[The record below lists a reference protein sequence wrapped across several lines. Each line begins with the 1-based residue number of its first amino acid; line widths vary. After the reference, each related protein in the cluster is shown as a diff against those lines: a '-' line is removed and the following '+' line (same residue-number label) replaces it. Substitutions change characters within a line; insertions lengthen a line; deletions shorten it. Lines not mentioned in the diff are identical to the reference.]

1 MNNFFRAWPEHGELQ
16 EVYVFFG
23 PKMHPPTTTLKPC
36 RIVDLSHSDAFRRSY
51 VFSTAPHLFL
61 CSACFLFWDLSPHPT
76 CWSDFFQHLQ
86 KIDLAFEYI
95 LSFIDRAC
103 VFFGSWLDIF
113 TLKKIDLSL
122 YLVWWHFLYF

>member
-1 MNNFFRAWPEHGELQ
+1 MFFRPLLNYFSALLAS
-16 EVYVFFG
+16 FFG
-23 PKMHPPTTTLKPC
+23 
-36 RIVDLSHSDAFRRSY
+36 IF
-51 VFSTAPHLFL
+51 
-61 CSACFLFWDLSPHPT
+61 HPT
-76 CWSDFFQHLQ
+76 PPVGRIFFQHLQ